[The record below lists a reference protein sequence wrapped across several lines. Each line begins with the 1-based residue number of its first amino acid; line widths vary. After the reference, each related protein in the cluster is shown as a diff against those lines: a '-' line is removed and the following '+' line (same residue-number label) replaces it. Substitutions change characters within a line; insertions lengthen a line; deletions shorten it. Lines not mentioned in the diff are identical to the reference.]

1 MIPLERC
8 AKILNTGKEKYGKER
23 VKIIRQ
29 ILYLLAELQIENEKN
44 NIN

>member
-1 MIPLERC
+1 MIPLEQC
-8 AKILNTGKEKYGKER
+8 AKILNAGKEKYDKEK

-29 ILYLLAELQIENEKN
+29 YLYLLAELQIENEKN